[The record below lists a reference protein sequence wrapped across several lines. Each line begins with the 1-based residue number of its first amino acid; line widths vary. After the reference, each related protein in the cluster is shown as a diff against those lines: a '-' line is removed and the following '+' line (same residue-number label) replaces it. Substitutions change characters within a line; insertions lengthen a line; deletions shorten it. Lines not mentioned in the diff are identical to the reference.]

1 MSEELQVITGLAGP
15 LKGKRLKVKKTTIS
29 IGSNR
34 KCDVTLKGEYVSDL
48 HAVVKK
54 REDGVWVVQ
63 NNSVNGTLINGERA
77 DLKVLA
83 EGDRIQVGADSM
95 FEVSFESGRKK
106 KPAKVEGEEGGA
118 NLKRT
123 LTIAGV
129 GVYLLLMV
137 GVVLFLSSREDKNR
151 TTPTI
156 NRR

>member
-106 KPAKVEGEEGGA
+106 KPAKVEDLVEEIEKA
-118 NLKRT
+118 LRRSH
-123 LTIAGV
+123 GV
-129 GVYLLLMV
+129 PEFIG
-137 GVVLFLSSREDKNR
+137 
-151 TTPTI
+151 
-156 NRR
+156 